1 MFRKIKDDFWMLRRS
16 GRNILVFELTYKL
29 AATAVFYPIAI
40 LIINL
45 VMKAAGAKYLTNEYI
60 IRIFKNPVS
69 WIVMLAAVVIFVFYC
84 IYEMSFLAACF
95 ELKRQRCKASVLEIA
110 FTSLKRMKRLINIR
124 NLPLIFFYFISI
136 LAINVTMLG
145 SLVLSEKTITAF
157 RIYVINGPAIVKA
170 GLAAAVIVVYT
181 IVIMGVY
188 SFNIC
193 VLEGD
198 NFRTSYRQSASTVR
212 KHFLPTLMSLI
223 LYNLAIL
230 AVIILFYVII
240 TAVLFA
246 GVKILNM
253 AYMGSAI
260 YLSVLKNIRIG
271 IRILLLYLAVPISY
285 TMISRMYYYYSDPKE
300 IDYVVIRIKSKFFRL
315 QRMIYF
321 LILIMSIGLNSFYV
335 VRTFNK
341 NPFESIAIFHE
352 TKITAHRGSSIKAP
366 ENTMAAF
373 ELAVE
378 NMTDFIEL
386 DVQLT
391 SDNVPVIMHDRSLY
405 RTTGVNAK
413 VSELTY
419 SQIRELDA
427 GSYFG
432 KEFAGEKVPSLE
444 EVLRFVKG
452 KAQLNIE
459 LKSGDTVY
467 TADKVTELIQK
478 YDMQNDCVIT
488 SFDYN
493 MLKRVKELTDD
504 IQVGYILSIAYGD
517 FYSMDDVDFFSM
529 NASFLSKQIVDAIHN
544 SGKQVY
550 AWTVNNATSIKN
562 LTNKGVDNII
572 TDDPVLARETIY
584 SRDTSETLV
593 NMAKYVFNQ

>member
-95 ELKRQRCKASVLEIA
+95 ELKRQQCKASVLEIA

-198 NFRTSYRQSASTVR
+198 NFRTSYRQSAS
-212 KHFLPTLMSLI
+212 
-223 LYNLAIL
+223 
-230 AVIILFYVII
+230 LFYVII

-246 GVKILNM
+246 GVKILKM

-467 TADKVTELIQK
+467 TADKVAELIQK

-572 TDDPVLARETIY
+572 TDDPILARETIY

>member
-95 ELKRQRCKASVLEIA
+95 ELKRQQCKASVLEIA

-170 GLAAAVIVVYT
+170 GLAVAVIVVYT

-452 KAQLNIE
+452 KARLNIE

-467 TADKVTELIQK
+467 TADKVAELIQK
-478 YDMQNDCVIT
+478 YDM
-488 SFDYN
+488 
-493 MLKRVKELTDD
+493 
-504 IQVGYILSIAYGD
+504 QVGYILSIAYGD